1 MPVVRLRWMDA
12 DRQILEHLEPHL
24 RETEDDGAAAMLAL
38 VALDSVPLDADELGA
53 SVRRALLVL
62 AAGGDLRRELT
73 LDDPAV
79 TRLAEDLD
87 DPVRRAALASALQGL
102 RSLAGELPAAAAM
115 LDALLADPERAWRAL
130 ATAILAD
137 ALTED

>member
-24 RETEDDGAAAMLAL
+24 RETEADGAAAMLAL

-102 RSLAGELPAAAAM
+102 RSLAGELPAAAAT

>member
-102 RSLAGELPAAAAM
+102 QSLAGELPAAAAT